1 MRRAI
6 LILTALVAVAVLGF
20 LPSAVQAEGAFEQVT
35 GKEFNSAMPKDFY
48 LEGNAIPTQKRNAAL
63 LKTGEGA
70 RALFALIDTSGYS
83 SQIQEKYIGMLIT
96 EASLSVCGGTVG
108 VGSYGFGLQK
118 PAATSDEDAKF
129 FVYDQAGKKVMDCG
143 AKKDSEIGRPRPLQ
157 VVLSTGKP
165 ARLYLGRYWLE
176 LK

>member
-6 LILTALVAVAVLGF
+6 LIVTALAAVAVLGF
-20 LPSAVQAEGAFEQVT
+20 LPSAVRAEGAFEQVT

-83 SQIQEKYIGMLIT
+83 SQIQEKYIGMLIA

-143 AKKDSEIGRPRPLQ
+143 AKKDSEIERPRPLQ
-157 VVLSTGKP
+157 VVLGTGKT